1 MQKSIVITTQVKRG
15 EIINNFADIRAQV
28 AAKVAPYMGL
38 IFGDD
43 DIRDAKG
50 TLAELRKMRSAIE
63 DKRKAIKKQWNE
75 PYDEFEK
82 EVRQITE
89 IIDGPIGE
97 IDAQIKDYEERRR
110 LAKREECEAI
120 VSAVVE
126 SIEDEGERDFVKA
139 CSIVFDERWLNA
151 TTATTQVEKDVQAQV
166 DKILADSRTITEVC
180 EDDDMLTELLVE
192 YQGSKDL
199 AGVLM
204 KRKRLVEQRDAAE
217 RLRASRQAE
226 AEIKKAMAAP
236 VELKYQEKELPATG
250 SFEHLVSGADAP
262 KKIKMAFVLEG
273 TLEQLK
279 TALGY
284 VRTTDGVTV
293 TRLYKHGSGSGEYWD
308 DGSAEAKEA

>member
-151 TTATTQVEKDVQAQV
+151 TTATTQVEKDVTAQV
-166 DKILADSRTITEVC
+166 EKILADSRTITEVC

-236 VELKYQEKELPATG
+236 VEPQYQKTD
-250 SFEHLVSGADAP
+250 GAADVKQFARPEAEAP
-262 KKIKMAFVLEG
+262 KMIKMAFVLEG

-308 DGSAEAKEA
+308 DGSADVKEA